1 LFAHKLL
8 KLYSIRILSL
18 LISILS
24 YTIVI
29 PSLSSNKGLFGIYTV
44 VLSLLIFIQ
53 FADLGFLGAGQKYAS
68 ECFARGEKKEEIKIL
83 SFVHFILFIVVFLYS
98 FFLLIFYFKPH
109 LIFKNINEI
118 DKSIA
123 QSLIF
128 ILIIFSPVIVL
139 QRFSSA
145 IFAIRIEDYIGQFVD
160 LIGSIAKIIST
171 FYFFKNGSYNIV
183 GYLFFFQIINLLS
196 VLINI
201 FIIKFRYDFQF
212 LMAAKY
218 FRFNSEVFNLTKKM
232 ALASILVTFSW
243 ILYYELDPL
252 YVSLLYD
259 SNIVAVFAIGLTMLT
274 FSRSI
279 MNAFF
284 SPFQIKFNHLR
295 GINDEKNLS
304 KLFLKLI
311 EWSFPLS
318 VYPTI
323 VIIFLMEPLIISWLG
338 FKYTESIII
347 SRVLIFSLSFSFL
360 SIPISYLANAREKFK
375 LIYINSISLPFFYI
389 IFNFIFK
396 DMSNHLGLPVSKILT
411 LFVNIFINF
420 FFIKQ
425 LVSESIF
432 TLLFNILKQSLIP
445 LIVLFLLI
453 FLFKPFWNVY
463 NEKDLYTFFKIVFLG
478 FIICFFPFL
487 IYYFSNKKR
496 NFLLNL

>member
-1 LFAHKLL
+1 
-8 KLYSIRILSL
+8 
-18 LISILS
+18 
-24 YTIVI
+24 
-29 PSLSSNKGLFGIYTV
+29 
-44 VLSLLIFIQ
+44 
-53 FADLGFLGAGQKYAS
+53 
-68 ECFARGEKKEEIKIL
+68 
-83 SFVHFILFIVVFLYS
+83 
-98 FFLLIFYFKPH
+98 
-109 LIFKNINEI
+109 
-118 DKSIA
+118 
-123 QSLIF
+123 
-128 ILIIFSPVIVL
+128 
-139 QRFSSA
+139 
-145 IFAIRIEDYIGQFVD
+145 
-160 LIGSIAKIIST
+160 
-171 FYFFKNGSYNIV
+171 
-183 GYLFFFQIINLLS
+183 
-196 VLINI
+196 
-201 FIIKFRYDFQF
+201 
-212 LMAAKY
+212 
-218 FRFNSEVFNLTKKM
+218 
-232 ALASILVTFSW
+232 
-243 ILYYELDPL
+243 
-252 YVSLLYD
+252 
-259 SNIVAVFAIGLTMLT
+259 
-274 FSRSI
+274 
-279 MNAFF
+279 
-284 SPFQIKFNHLR
+284 
-295 GINDEKNLS
+295 
-304 KLFLKLI
+304 
-311 EWSFPLS
+311 
-318 VYPTI
+318 
-323 VIIFLMEPLIISWLG
+323 MEPLIISWLG